1 MERVDTFV
9 LTRGLNASQVLS
21 FVHELETF
29 KADVFFE
36 KRRTSANGKSVLG
49 MMSLFTSIRLG
60 DKVELKVH
68 GEDKEAVARV
78 AAGYLGEAVE
88 HDNNNGYWEDE
99 AAEHVERAMAGCMTH
114 WNPNVRNIARSYL
127 KTTRS

>member
-1 MERVDTFV
+1 MERVETFV

-60 DKVELKVH
+60 DKVELKVY
-68 GEDKEAVARV
+68 GKKKMRLPRWQPDISEKQRST
-78 AAGYLGEAVE
+78 
-88 HDNNNGYWEDE
+88 
-99 AAEHVERAMAGCMTH
+99 RIIMAIG
-114 WNPNVRNIARSYL
+114 
-127 KTTRS
+127 KTKQQSM